1 MTLVIQCSINFG
13 ACNYWVTL
21 IGIYVSTW
29 FFLANES
36 FKVTLTLFVFQVIM
50 IVMCSLVLAIHSI
63 FQPYRKKRVNVV
75 ETLYLYV
82 LCIMAIMQ
90 VLQEMSVANSVCSF
104 LLIITTIHSLALA
117 IYKAV
122 GFFQRR
128 FKRPCPKRCEHW
140 RKYGSMGETQFEE
153 SIDPE
158 QKERK
163 NIFDII
169 FSKSDDVEDSF
180 GK

>member
-1 MTLVIQCSINFG
+1 
-13 ACNYWVTL
+13 
-21 IGIYVSTW
+21 
-29 FFLANES
+29 
-36 FKVTLTLFVFQVIM
+36 M

-75 ETLYLYV
+75 ETLYLYI
-82 LCIMAIMQ
+82 LCIIAIMQ
-90 VLQEMSVANSVCSF
+90 VLQEPRVANSVCSF

-122 GFFQRR
+122 VFFQRR
-128 FKRPCPKRCEHW
+128 FKRHCPRRCGHW
-140 RKYGSMGETQFEE
+140 RGYGSMGETQFEG

-158 QKERK
+158 QEERK

-169 FSKSDDVEDSF
+169 FGRSDDVEDYF
-180 GK
+180 GKKKVIQCKRK

>member
-1 MTLVIQCSINFG
+1 
-13 ACNYWVTL
+13 
-21 IGIYVSTW
+21 
-29 FFLANES
+29 
-36 FKVTLTLFVFQVIM
+36 M
-50 IVMCSLVLAIHSI
+50 IVMCTLVLAVHSI

-75 ETLYLYV
+75 ETLYLYI

-104 LLIITTIHSLALA
+104 LLIITAIHSVALTL
-117 IYKAV
+117 YKTV

-128 FKRPCPKRCEHW
+128 LKRPCPRKCGHW
-140 RKYGSMGETQFEE
+140 REYGSMGETQFEG

-158 QKERK
+158 QRKRK

-169 FSKSDDVEDSF
+169 FSRSDDGDDSF